1 MRTIVD
7 IAEFIV
13 EPIRSRIRASEQFR
27 RRTYLFVRRR
37 QLTHFDDSS
46 SQPRAIGN
54 RVIERCEIRAA
65 LHSFSL
71 IPLNGELHVNTLEQS
86 LAQFAYALTRCPAG
100 AIVALV
106 KIRSASSR
114 TTAGSRPFGGFELG
128 WFPMPNG
135 SAVQPISLSEPNKSS
150 ARRTRAVSSSRRL
163 RR

>member
-71 IPLNGELHVNTLEQS
+71 IPLNGELH
-86 LAQFAYALTRCPAG
+86 ADAL
-100 AIVALV
+100 
-106 KIRSASSR
+106 K
-114 TTAGSRPFGGFELG
+114 
-128 WFPMPNG
+128 
-135 SAVQPISLSEPNKSS
+135 QSLSEFAHALPRRSAGGRDCCFGQNSFSLVENHRRIKAVRRFRAWMVSDAQRFSS
-150 ARRTRAVSSSRRL
+150 PANII
-163 RR
+163 